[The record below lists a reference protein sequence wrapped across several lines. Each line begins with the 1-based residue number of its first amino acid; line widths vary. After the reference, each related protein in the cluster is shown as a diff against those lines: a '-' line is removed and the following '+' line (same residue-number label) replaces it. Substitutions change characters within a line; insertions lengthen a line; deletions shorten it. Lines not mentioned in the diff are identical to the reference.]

1 MDELGI
7 DKRRCR
13 LNGRTNDVEYEY
25 CHSSLF
31 VLSSRFEGFGMVIV
45 EAMACGLPVVAFDC
59 PWGPQAIISDG
70 EDGLLV
76 ENGNPSA
83 LAQNLIALIKDDGK
97 RKVMSEAALRN
108 VQRFQIEHIAKQ
120 WKFLFEPLT
129 RRINEELRS
138 NHRDTRL

>member
-1 MDELGI
+1 M
-7 DKRRCR
+7 
-13 LNGRTNDVEYEY
+13 
-25 CHSSLF
+25 
-31 VLSSRFEGFGMVIV
+31 LSMNTAIAVFLCLASRFEGFGMVIV

-83 LAQNLIALIKDDGK
+83 LAQGLIALIKDDGK

-108 VQRFQIEHIAKQ
+108 VQRFQIEHIAQQ
-120 WKFLFEPLT
+120 WKFLFEL
-129 RRINEELRS
+129 INKK
-138 NHRDTRL
+138 DQ